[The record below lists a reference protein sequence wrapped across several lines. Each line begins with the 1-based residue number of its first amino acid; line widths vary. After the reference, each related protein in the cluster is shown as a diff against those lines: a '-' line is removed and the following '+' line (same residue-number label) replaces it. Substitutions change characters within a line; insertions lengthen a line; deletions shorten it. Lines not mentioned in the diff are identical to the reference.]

1 MRLSQFLQGFGPNN
15 YIEEIEECE
24 DNTYGVVVSSFV
36 RCCVCVVACRFIRWF
51 ERFDGAFI
59 LMILCSILNVK
70 TRSLLTPCQFVRDF
84 YGLLLSLSLR

>member
-36 RCCVCVVACRFIRWF
+36 RCCVSVLL
-51 ERFDGAFI
+51 DGLKG
-59 LMILCSILNVK
+59 LMARL
-70 TRSLLTPCQFVRDF
+70 F
-84 YGLLLSLSLR
+84 